1 MNYLAFLI
9 RKFLDSYRDSNKV
22 VKFYNLKSL
31 NGRFVW
37 LRIFLIKF
45 FYSFPKFR
53 NLKIFFYSAED
64 PEECSFVDEKINAK
78 NLLQD
83 IDNQGYSSLFHIK
96 DSYINKLKNLIFESK
111 KHDLQKIPELY
122 KKKIFKLNNET
133 QEDYFTRLKS
143 YGINRITGNIDLNI
157 QNPLSEILFSKKFL
171 FLAKSYLGQGAMT
184 VSASYF
190 ISFPNK
196 NLNEID
202 KISNAQYFHWDNDF
216 TKFLKLYIYLS
227 DVDLNSGPHV
237 FVTGTHKRKNF
248 KHKLHRP
255 YSDNDIHSSYSE
267 VISFLGNKG
276 SSFFVDSYGLHKG
289 ETVKKNNRIMLN
301 IHYGKGKLLYSAY
314 DKFIKY

>member
-22 VKFYNLKSL
+22 VKFYNLKTL

-37 LRIFLIKF
+37 VRIFFIKF
-45 FYSFPKFR
+45 FYSFPILR
-53 NLKIFFYSAED
+53 NAKKIFYSTDDA
-64 PEECSFVDEKINAK
+64 EECSFIDEKINAK
-78 NLLQD
+78 NLLED
-83 IDNQGYSSLFHIK
+83 IDREGYSSLFHIK

-122 KKKIFKLNNET
+122 KKKIFKFNNEI
-133 QEDYFTRLKS
+133 QDDYFSRLKS
-143 YGINRITGNIDLNI
+143 YGISRITGNIDLNI
-157 QNPLSEILFSKKFL
+157 PNPLSEILFSKKFL
-171 FLAKSYLGQGAMT
+171 ILAKSYLGQSAMT

-227 DVDLNSGPHV
+227 DVDENSGPHV

-255 YSDNDIHSSYSE
+255 YSDSDIHSCYSE
-267 VISFLGNKG
+267 VKTFLGNKG

-289 ETVKKNNRIMLN
+289 ETVKKNNRVMLN
-301 IHYGKGKLLYSAY
+301 IHYGNGKLLYSPC

>member
-9 RKFLDSYRDSNKV
+9 RKLLDSYRDSAKV

-37 LRIFLIKF
+37 IRIFFIKF
-45 FYSFPKFR
+45 FYSFPELR
-53 NLKIFFYSAED
+53 NKKKLFYSAND
-64 PEECSFVDEKINAK
+64 AEESSFIEEKIKVK
-78 NLLQD
+78 NIFQD
-83 IDNQGYSSLFHIK
+83 IDRQGYSNLFHIK
-96 DSYINKLKNLIFESK
+96 ESYINSLKNLIFESK
-111 KHDLQKIPELY
+111 NHDLQKIPELF
-122 KKKIFKLNNET
+122 KKNIFKINNET
-133 QEDYFTRLKS
+133 QDDYFTRIKS
-143 YGINRITGNIDLNI
+143 YGISRITGNIDLNI
-157 QNPLSEILFSKKFL
+157 PNPLSEILFSKKFL
-171 FLAKSYLGQGAMT
+171 SLAKSYLGQSAMT

-190 ISFPNK
+190 ISFPNQ

-227 DVDLNSGPHV
+227 DVDENSGPHV
-237 FVTGTHKRKNF
+237 FVPGTHKLKKF

-255 YSDNDIHSSYSE
+255 YSDNDIHNSYSE
-267 VISFLGNKG
+267 VKSFLGNKG

-301 IHYGKGKLLYSAY
+301 IHYGKGKLLYSAC

>member
-37 LRIFLIKF
+37 VRIFFIKF
-45 FYSFPKFR
+45 FYSFPKLR
-53 NLKIFFYSAED
+53 NLKIFFYLADDAE
-64 PEECSFVDEKINAK
+64 ESSFVDEKIKVK

-83 IDNQGYSSLFHIK
+83 IDLQGYSSLFHIK
-96 DSYINKLKNLIFESK
+96 GSYINKLKNLIFESR

-122 KKKIFKLNNET
+122 KKKIFKFDNET
-133 QEDYFTRLKS
+133 QDDYFSRLKS
-143 YGINRITGNIDLNI
+143 YGISRITGNIDLNI
-157 QNPLSEILFSKKFL
+157 PNSLSEILFSKKFL
-171 FLAKSYLGQGAMT
+171 LLAKSYLGQNTMT

-227 DVDLNSGPHV
+227 DVDANSGPHV

-255 YSDNDIHSSYSE
+255 YTDNDIYSSYSE
-267 VISFLGNKG
+267 VKSFLGNKG

-289 ETVKKNNRIMLN
+289 ETVKTNNRIMLN
-301 IHYGKGKLLYSAY
+301 IHYGKGKLLYSAC

>member
-9 RKFLDSYRDSNKV
+9 RKLLDSYRDSIKV

-31 NGRFVW
+31 NGRLIWF
-37 LRIFLIKF
+37 RIFFIKF
-45 FYSFPKFR
+45 FYSFPELR
-53 NLKIFFYSAED
+53 NKKKLFYSAD
-64 PEECSFVDEKINAK
+64 CFEESAFIEEKTKAV

-83 IDNQGYSSLFHIK
+83 IDRQGYSNLFHIK
-96 DSYINKLKNLIFESK
+96 ESYLDSLKNLIFESK
-111 KHDLQKIPELY
+111 NHDLQKIPELL
-122 KKKIFKLNNET
+122 KKNIFKINNET
-133 QEDYFTRLKS
+133 QDDYFTRIKS
-143 YGINRITGNIDLNI
+143 YGISRITGNIDLNI
-157 QNPLSEILFSKKFL
+157 PNPLNEIIFSKKFL
-171 FLAKSYLGQGAMT
+171 SLAKSYLGHNDIT

-196 NLNEID
+196 NLNETD

-227 DVDLNSGPHV
+227 DVDENSGPHV
-237 FVTGTHKRKNF
+237 FVPGTHKLKKF

-255 YSDNDIHSSYSE
+255 YSDNDIHNSYSE
-267 VISFLGNKG
+267 VKSFLGNKG
-276 SSFFVDSYGLHKG
+276 ASFFVDSYGLHKG

-301 IHYGKGKLLYSAY
+301 IHYGKGKLLYSAC